1 MRKKATMLALVATLV
16 ASLFGCGS
24 PSPAA
29 DLVIYNA
36 RLIDGTGAVLEGVSI
51 VISGDRIQSV
61 SPGNVELKAARRI
74 DASGK
79 TVLPGLIDVHVHLL
93 FVPGE
98 INDSTLA
105 ESVAKLRNHLA
116 NFLANGVTT
125 IKSTGDY
132 VDAIVDIRNRI
143 ASGELLGPRLFV
155 AGPILT
161 APGGHPE
168 QRDLGEPF
176 DSNHVNVTFVPDTA
190 LSAE

>member
-1 MRKKATMLALVATLV
+1 MATLV
-16 ASLFGCGS
+16 ASLFGCRS

-79 TVLPGLIDVHVHLL
+79 TVLPGLIDVHAHLL

-98 INDSTLA
+98 INDSTLP
-105 ESVAKLRNHLA
+105 EFVAKLPNHFA
-116 NFLANGVTT
+116 NFLPMA
-125 IKSTGDY
+125 
-132 VDAIVDIRNRI
+132 
-143 ASGELLGPRLFV
+143 
-155 AGPILT
+155 
-161 APGGHPE
+161 
-168 QRDLGEPF
+168 
-176 DSNHVNVTFVPDTA
+176 
-190 LSAE
+190 